1 MLQCFPK
8 SPPLLQISFELVRS
22 TLACIV
28 LRNTGSCP
36 LEIKSLEFSKNFTQ
50 QLSPEVQERLNK
62 KSKTNIAVFPNRQW
76 VISFDVNVFD
86 ILKKFEVKEV
96 EINYCYSKTGKYK
109 RKYKEKISIDFEEYR
124 GILDYI
130 SELDE
135 FKNSVDKLN
144 KSMIRFIDIS
154 KIDDSVEQRIKEQGA
169 DSQQ

>member
-1 MLQCFPK
+1 M
-8 SPPLLQISFELVRS
+8 
-22 TLACIV
+22 
-28 LRNTGSCP
+28 
-36 LEIKSLEFSKNFTQ
+36 
-50 QLSPEVQERLNK
+50 
-62 KSKTNIAVFPNRQW
+62 
-76 VISFDVNVFD
+76 
-86 ILKKFEVKEV
+86 KKFEVKEV
-96 EINYCYSKTGKYK
+96 EINYCYSKTVKYK

>member
-1 MLQCFPK
+1 M
-8 SPPLLQISFELVRS
+8 
-22 TLACIV
+22 
-28 LRNTGSCP
+28 
-36 LEIKSLEFSKNFTQ
+36 
-50 QLSPEVQERLNK
+50 
-62 KSKTNIAVFPNRQW
+62 
-76 VISFDVNVFD
+76 
-86 ILKKFEVKEV
+86 
-96 EINYCYSKTGKYK
+96 

>member
-1 MLQCFPK
+1 M
-8 SPPLLQISFELVRS
+8 
-22 TLACIV
+22 
-28 LRNTGSCP
+28 
-36 LEIKSLEFSKNFTQ
+36 
-50 QLSPEVQERLNK
+50 
-62 KSKTNIAVFPNRQW
+62 
-76 VISFDVNVFD
+76 
-86 ILKKFEVKEV
+86 

-135 FKNSVDKLN
+135 FN

>member
-1 MLQCFPK
+1 M
-8 SPPLLQISFELVRS
+8 
-22 TLACIV
+22 
-28 LRNTGSCP
+28 
-36 LEIKSLEFSKNFTQ
+36 
-50 QLSPEVQERLNK
+50 
-62 KSKTNIAVFPNRQW
+62 
-76 VISFDVNVFD
+76 
-86 ILKKFEVKEV
+86 KKFEVKEV

-135 FKNSVDKLN
+135 FKNSVDK
-144 KSMIRFIDIS
+144 SMIRFIDIS

>member
-1 MLQCFPK
+1 KIQ
-8 SPPLLQISFELVRS
+8 
-22 TLACIV
+22 T
-28 LRNTGSCP
+28 
-36 LEIKSLEFSKNFTQ
+36 
-50 QLSPEVQERLNK
+50 EVQK
-62 KSKTNIAVFPNRQW
+62 KKYL
-76 VISFDVNVFD
+76 FD
-86 ILKKFEVKEV
+86 FEE
-96 EINYCYSKTGKYK
+96 Y
-109 RKYKEKISIDFEEYR
+109 FEEYR